1 MSTPEGP
8 GHDSEDGVPPLKS
21 TRDEATGASRR
32 APDFERR
39 LPDVHLLDYVRVLYK
54 RRWMAATVFVI
65 VQLATAV
72 YTFTTTPIYE
82 ARTRLLIESD
92 DPNIVSFKEVI
103 DKGPAESDYY
113 QTQYNIL
120 QSRTL
125 ARDTLDDLQLWK
137 DPRFGAPPP
146 GALSQLRALA
156 IRLIPFGR
164 DQSQVTP
171 ASSSEIGA
179 QSRAVDRFLENLTI
193 SPVRNSRLVDVKYRL
208 QDATVAA
215 AVANGVAEN
224 YIEQNLS
231 YKFTASRD
239 ASTWLGDRL
248 AEQRAQVE
256 KSELAL
262 QQYREQNEAISLE
275 DRQNI
280 VVQKLADLNAAVTK
294 AKTERLQ
301 KEGMYRQLD
310 AAAKDGATLDTFPTI
325 LANSFIQTQK
335 TELATLQRQQAQLA
349 ERLGDRHPEMVKV
362 RSAIQNAE
370 TELRT
375 EVAKVVQAVRTEYQ
389 AALAQEE
396 SLSAALNQQK
406 REALAMNRKGI
417 EYSVLEREV
426 ESGRQIYQS
435 LMQRAKETSVTGELK
450 SSNVRVVDR
459 AEIPR
464 QPVAPRVLLSLVLG
478 LFGGT
483 FLAFGLVFFFEY
495 LDSRIKTPEE
505 IESRLGIPAIG
516 LIPALGKNWRQVE
529 PLLSKGVPPNFAEA
543 FRALRTNV
551 LFSAA
556 EKGCRVVVVTSAGPG
571 EGKTIVAS
579 NLAMGVAYAGQR
591 VLLVDGDL
599 RRPREH
605 EVFGFEQEPGLS
617 NALVGDAK
625 ASGTVRR
632 TDVAGLWVLT
642 AGRVP
647 PNAAEL
653 LGSRR
658 FKELLASI
666 RGQFD
671 WVVID
676 SPPVMAVT
684 DPNILANL
692 ADSVV
697 FVVGAE
703 MTSYAI
709 ARRAVEQLERSRAVF
724 AGGVLNKVQIHRH
737 SYYYSQHYRREYA
750 DYYVTAETTMKG

>member
-1 MSTPEGP
+1 MSTPAGSGQDP
-8 GHDSEDGVPPLKS
+8 DDAVPPPAP
-21 TRDEATGASRR
+21 ATYERR
-32 APDFERR
+32 AAGRR
-39 LPDVHLLDYVRVLYK
+39 ARATEHTLPDVHLLDYVRVLYK
-54 RRWMAATVFVI
+54 RRWTATTVFLI
-65 VQLATAV
+65 VLLATAV
-72 YTFTTTPIYE
+72 YTFTATPVYE

-125 ARDTLDDLQLWK
+125 ARDTLDDLKLW
-137 DPRFGAPPP
+137 DNPHFAAPPA
-146 GALSQLRALA
+146 GRLTQLAALA
-156 IRLIPFGR
+156 ARLIPFGR
-164 DQSQVTP
+164 DTGQKAAAP
-171 ASSSEIGA
+171 ADEAGT
-179 QSRAVDRFLENLTI
+179 QSRAVDRFLEHLTI
-193 SPVRNSRLVDVKYRL
+193 SPVRNSRLVDVRYRL
-208 QDATVAA
+208 QDAAVAA
-215 AVANGVAEN
+215 AVANGVAKN

-239 ASTWLGDRL
+239 ASDWLGERL

-256 KSELAL
+256 KAELAL
-262 QQYREQNEAISLE
+262 QQYREQNEAISLD

-301 KEGMYRQLD
+301 KEAMYRQLSATGPD
-310 AAAKDGATLDTFPTI
+310 AAMLDTFPAI
-325 LANSFIQTQK
+325 LGNAFIQTQK
-335 TELATLQRQQAQLA
+335 TELAALQRQQAQLA
-349 ERLGDRHPEMVKV
+349 ERLGDRHPDMVKV
-362 RSAIQNAE
+362 KSAIQNAE
-370 TELRT
+370 AELRA

-389 AALAQEE
+389 TALAQEE
-396 SLSAALNQQK
+396 SLAAAISQQK
-406 REALAMNRKGI
+406 GEALAMNRKAI
-417 EYSVLEREV
+417 EYTVLEREV
-426 ESGRQIYQS
+426 DSGRQIYQS

-459 AEIPR
+459 AEVPR
-464 QPVAPRVLLSLVLG
+464 QPVAPRGLLSLVLA

-483 FLAFGLVFFFEY
+483 FLACGLVFFFEY

-505 IESRLGIPAIG
+505 IETRLGLPAIG

-529 PLLSKGVPPNFAEA
+529 PLLSNGVPPAFAEA
-543 FRALRTNV
+543 FKTLRTNV

-556 EKGCRVVVVTSAGPG
+556 EKGCRVVVVTSSGPG

-579 NLAMGVAYAGQR
+579 NLAIGVAHAGQR

-599 RRPREH
+599 RRPRVH
-605 EVFGFEQEPGLS
+605 EVFAFDQEPGLS

-625 ASGTVRR
+625 ASDAVRR
-632 TDVAGLWVLT
+632 TDVAGLCVLT

-658 FKELLASI
+658 FKELLTSI

-671 WVVID
+671 WVIID

-692 ADSVV
+692 SDSVV
-697 FVVGAE
+697 FVIGAE
-703 MTSYAI
+703 MTSYKI
-709 ARRAVEQLERSRAVF
+709 ARRAVEQLERGRVVF
-724 AGGVLNKVQIHRH
+724 AGGVLNRVQIQRH
-737 SYYYSQHYRREYA
+737 SYYYSQYYRREYA
-750 DYYVTAETTMKG
+750 DYYVTAGRS

>member
-1 MSTPEGP
+1 M
-8 GHDSEDGVPPLKS
+8 
-21 TRDEATGASRR
+21 
-32 APDFERR
+32 
-39 LPDVHLLDYVRVLYK
+39 HLLDYVRVLYK
-54 RRWMAATVFVI
+54 RRWTATTVFLI
-65 VQLATAV
+65 VLLATAV
-72 YTFTTTPIYE
+72 YTFTATPVYE
-82 ARTRLLIESD
+82 ARTRLLIESG

-103 DKGPAESDYY
+103 DKGPAENDYY

-125 ARDTLDDLQLWK
+125 ARDTLEDLHLWNH
-137 DPRFGAPPP
+137 PLFAAPPP
-146 GALSQLRALA
+146 GRLSQLGTFAASLM
-156 IRLIPFGR
+156 PFGR
-164 DQSQVTP
+164 NTGQAAAAP
-171 ASSSEIGA
+171 PSEA
-179 QSRAVDRFLENLTI
+179 ALHSLAVDRFLENLTI
-193 SPVRNSRLVDVKYRL
+193 APVRNSRLVDIRYRL
-208 QDATVAA
+208 PDSTVAA
-215 AVANGVAEN
+215 AVANGIAKN
-224 YIEQNLS
+224 HIEQNLA

-239 ASTWLGDRL
+239 ASDWLGERL
-248 AEQRAQVE
+248 AEQRAEVE
-256 KSELAL
+256 KAELAL
-262 QQYREQNEAISLE
+262 QKYREQNESISLE

-301 KEGMYRQLD
+301 KEAIYRQLD
-310 AAAKDGATLDTFPTI
+310 ASAADAPVLDTFPAI
-325 LANSFIQTQK
+325 LGNSFIQSQK
-335 TELATLQRQQAQLA
+335 TELAGLQRQQAQLA

-370 TELRT
+370 AELRR

-389 AALAQEE
+389 AALVQEE
-396 SLSAALNQQK
+396 SLTAALNQQK

-426 ESGRQIYQS
+426 ESGQQIYQS

-464 QPVAPRVLLSLVLG
+464 QPVTPRGLLSIVLA

-483 FLAFGLVFFFEY
+483 FLACGLVFFFEY

-505 IESRLGIPAIG
+505 LENRLGLPAIG

-529 PLLSKGVPPNFAEA
+529 PLLSNGVPPDFAEA
-543 FRALRTNV
+543 FKTLRTNV

-556 EKGCRVVVVTSAGPG
+556 EKGCRVVVVTSSGPG

-579 NLAMGVAYAGQR
+579 NLAIGVAYAGQR

-599 RRPREH
+599 RRPRVH
-605 EVFGFEQEPGLS
+605 EVFAYEQEPGLS
-617 NALVGDAK
+617 NVLVGDAK
-625 ASGTVRR
+625 TSDAVRR
-632 TDVAGLWVLT
+632 TDVAGLCVLT

-658 FKELLASI
+658 FTELLASI

-692 ADSVV
+692 SDSVV

-703 MTSYAI
+703 MTSYKI
-709 ARRAVEQLERSRAVF
+709 ARRAVEQLERGRAVF
-724 AGGVLNKVQIHRH
+724 AGGVLNRVQIQRH
-737 SYYYSQHYRREYA
+737 AYYYSQYYRREYA
-750 DYYVTAETTMKG
+750 DYYVTAGRS

>member
-1 MSTPEGP
+1 MSTPGDP
-8 GHDSEDGVPPLKS
+8 DDDAVPS
-21 TRDEATGASRR
+21 QASVTSKR
-32 APDFERR
+32 AAGWRPRAHEHA

-54 RRWMAATVFVI
+54 RRWTATTVFLI
-65 VQLATAV
+65 VLLATAV
-72 YTFTTTPIYE
+72 YTFTATPVYE

-103 DKGPAESDYY
+103 DKGPAENDYY

-125 ARDTLDDLQLWK
+125 ARDTLEDLHLWNN
-137 DPRFGAPPP
+137 PLFAAPPP
-146 GALSQLRALA
+146 GRLSQLRTLA
-156 IRLIPFGR
+156 ASLMPFGR
-164 DQSQVTP
+164 
-171 ASSSEIGA
+171 SSGQAAAAPPSEA
-179 QSRAVDRFLENLTI
+179 ALHSFAVDRFLDNLTI
-193 SPVRNSRLVDVKYRL
+193 APVRNSRLVDIRYRL
-208 QDATVAA
+208 PDSAVAA
-215 AVANGVAEN
+215 AVANGIAKN
-224 YIEQNLS
+224 YIEQNLA

-239 ASTWLGDRL
+239 ASDWLGERL

-256 KSELAL
+256 QAELAL
-262 QQYREQNEAISLE
+262 QKYREQNESISLE

-301 KEGMYRQLD
+301 KEAIYRQLD
-310 AAAKDGATLDTFPTI
+310 GSAADAPVLDTFPAI
-325 LANSFIQTQK
+325 LGNSFIQTQK
-335 TELATLQRQQAQLA
+335 TELAALQRQQVQLA
-349 ERLGDRHPEMVKV
+349 DRLGDRHPEMVKI

-370 TELRT
+370 AELRT

-389 AALAQEE
+389 AALVQEE
-396 SLSAALNQQK
+396 SLTAALNQQK

-459 AEIPR
+459 AEMPR
-464 QPVAPRVLLSLVLG
+464 QPVSPRGLLSIVLA

-483 FLAFGLVFFFEY
+483 FLACGLVFFFEY

-505 IESRLGIPAIG
+505 IESRLGLPAIG

-529 PLLSKGVPPNFAEA
+529 PLLSNGVPPDFAEA
-543 FRALRTNV
+543 FKTLRTNV

-556 EKGCRVVVVTSAGPG
+556 EKGCRVVVVTSSGPG

-579 NLAMGVAYAGQR
+579 NLAIGVAYAGQR

-599 RRPREH
+599 RRPRVH
-605 EVFGFEQEPGLS
+605 EVFAYEQEPGLS
-617 NALVGDAK
+617 NVLVGDAK
-625 ASGTVRR
+625 TSDAVRR
-632 TDVAGLWVLT
+632 TDVAGLCVLT

-658 FKELLASI
+658 FTELLTSI

-692 ADSVV
+692 SDSVV

-703 MTSYAI
+703 MTSYKI
-709 ARRAVEQLERSRAVF
+709 ARRAVEQLERGRAVF
-724 AGGVLNKVQIHRH
+724 AGGVLNRVQIQRH
-737 SYYYSQHYRREYA
+737 AYYYSQYYRREYA
-750 DYYVTAETTMKG
+750 DYYVTAGRT

>member
-1 MSTPEGP
+1 MSTPVGP
-8 GHDSEDGVPPLKS
+8 DYDPDGALPSKS
-21 TRDEATGASRR
+21 ATRETAGISRR
-32 APDFERR
+32 ARSTDHA
-39 LPDVHLLDYVRVLYK
+39 LPDVHLLDYVRMLYK
-54 RRWMAATVFVI
+54 RRWTATTVFLLVL
-65 VQLATAV
+65 LATAV

-82 ARTRLLIESD
+82 ARTRLLIESG

-103 DKGPAESDYY
+103 ENGPAESDYY

-125 ARDTLDDLQLWK
+125 ARTTLDELHLW
-137 DPRFGAPPP
+137 DHPLFGAPAAGP
-146 GALSQLRALA
+146 LSQLRTLGA
-156 IRLIPFGR
+156 RLMPFGR
-164 DQSQVTP
+164 ETSQGTAPP
-171 ASSSEIGA
+171 AEEVGA
-179 QSRAVDRFLENLTI
+179 QSRAIDRFLENLMI
-193 SPVRNSRLVDVKYRL
+193 SPVRNSRLVDIRYRL
-208 QDATVAA
+208 RDPAVAA
-215 AVANGVAEN
+215 AVANSVAKN
-224 YIEQNLS
+224 YIEQDLS

-239 ASTWLGDRL
+239 ASDWLGERL

-256 KSELAL
+256 QAELAL
-262 QQYREQNEAISLE
+262 QRYREQNEAISIE

-301 KEGMYRQLD
+301 KEAMYRQLD
-310 AAAKDGATLDTFPTI
+310 AAEQDATTFDTFPAI
-325 LANSFIQTQK
+325 LSNTFIQTQK
-335 TELATLQRQQAQLA
+335 TELAALQRQQAQLA
-349 ERLGDRHPEMVKV
+349 ERLGDRHPDMVKIK
-362 RSAIQNAE
+362 SAIQNAE
-370 TELRT
+370 AELRT

-396 SLSAALNQQK
+396 SLTAALDQQK

-417 EYSVLEREV
+417 EYSVLERDV

-435 LMQRAKETSVTGELK
+435 LMQRARETSVTGELK
-450 SSNVRVVDR
+450 SSNVRIVDR

-464 QPVAPRVLLSLVLG
+464 QPVAPRVLLSLVLA

-483 FLAFGLVFFFEY
+483 FLACGLVFFFEY

-505 IESRLGIPAIG
+505 IEARLGLPTIG
-516 LIPALGKNWRQVE
+516 IIPALGKNWRQVE
-529 PLLSKGVPPNFAEA
+529 PLLSKGVPPDFAEA
-543 FRALRTNV
+543 FKALRTNV

-556 EKGCRVVVVTSAGPG
+556 EKGCRVVVVTSSGPG

-579 NLAMGVAYAGQR
+579 NLAIGVAYAGQR

-599 RRPREH
+599 RRPRVH
-605 EVFGFEQEPGLS
+605 EVFAYDQEPGLT

-625 ASGTVRR
+625 TSDAVHR
-632 TDVAGLWVLT
+632 TDVAGLCALT

-658 FKELLASI
+658 FKELLTSI

-671 WVVID
+671 WVVVD

-697 FVVGAE
+697 FVIGAE
-703 MTSYAI
+703 MTSHQI

-724 AGGVLNKVQIHRH
+724 AGCVLNRVQIHRH
-737 SYYYSQHYRREYA
+737 SYYYSQYYRREYA
-750 DYYVTAETTMKG
+750 DYYVAAERS

>member
-1 MSTPEGP
+1 MSTLGGPDHDLGDTVVPPASTLDPTGP
-8 GHDSEDGVPPLKS
+8 G
-21 TRDEATGASRR
+21 RR
-32 APDFERR
+32 ARTAVEHR

-54 RRWMAATVFVI
+54 RRRTATTVFVL
-65 VQLATAV
+65 VLLATAV
-72 YTFTTTPIYE
+72 YTFTATPIYE
-82 ARTRLLIESD
+82 ARTRLIIESD

-125 ARDTLDDLQLWK
+125 ARHTLDDLRLWNDPLFGAAPAGPLSRLRSFAAGLMPFDR
-137 DPRFGAPPP
+137 DPRQRTSAP
-146 GALSQLRALA
+146 A
-156 IRLIPFGR
+156 
-164 DQSQVTP
+164 DD
-171 ASSSEIGA
+171 IGA

-193 SPVRNSRLVDVKYRL
+193 SPVRNSRLVDVRYRL
-208 QDATVAA
+208 RDPAIAA
-215 AVANGVAEN
+215 AVANSIVEN
-224 YIEQNLS
+224 YIEQDLA

-239 ASTWLGDRL
+239 ASDWLGDRL
-248 AEQRAQVE
+248 TEQRALVE
-256 KSELAL
+256 QAELAL
-262 QQYREQNEAISLE
+262 QHYREQNEAISLE
-275 DRQNI
+275 DRENI

-301 KEGMYRQLD
+301 KEAIYRQLEAAGKD
-310 AAAKDGATLDTFPTI
+310 AATLDTFPAI
-325 LANSFIQTQK
+325 LGNAFIQTQK
-335 TELATLQRQQAQLA
+335 TELAALQRQQAQLA
-349 ERLGDRHPEMVKV
+349 ERLGDRHPDMVKI
-362 RSAIQNAE
+362 RSAIQKAE
-370 TELRT
+370 VELRA
-375 EVAKVVQAVRTEYQ
+375 EVARVVQAVRTEYQ
-389 AALAQEE
+389 AALDQET
-396 SLSAALNQQK
+396 SLMAALTQQK
-406 REALAMNRKGI
+406 GEALAMNRKAI

-464 QPVAPRVLLSLVLG
+464 QPVAPRALFSFVLA
-478 LFGGT
+478 LFGGA
-483 FLAFGLVFFFEY
+483 FLACGLVFFFEY

-505 IESRLGIPAIG
+505 IESRLGLPTIG
-516 LIPALGKNWRQVE
+516 LIPALGKNWRQLE
-529 PLLSKGVPPNFAEA
+529 PLLSNGVPPDFAEA

-551 LFSAA
+551 LFSTAQ
-556 EKGCRVVVVTSAGPG
+556 KGCRVVVVTSSGPG

-591 VLLVDGDL
+591 VLLMDGDL
-599 RRPREH
+599 RRPRVH
-605 EVFGFEQEPGLS
+605 EVFGYEQEPGLS
-617 NALVGDAK
+617 NGLIGDAK
-625 ASGTVRR
+625 MSDAVRR
-632 TDVAGLWVLT
+632 ADVPGLCVLT

-658 FKELLASI
+658 FKELLASV

-697 FVVGAE
+697 FVIGAE
-703 MTSYAI
+703 MTSYKI
-709 ARRAVEQLERSRAVF
+709 ARRAVEQLERGQAVF
-724 AGGVLNKVQIHRH
+724 AGSVLNRVDIQRH
-737 SYYYSQHYRREYA
+737 GYYYSQYYRREYA
-750 DYYVTAETTMKG
+750 NYYVAAERS

>member
-1 MSTPEGP
+1 VVEHALPE
-8 GHDSEDGVPPLKS
+8 
-21 TRDEATGASRR
+21 
-32 APDFERR
+32 
-39 LPDVHLLDYVRVLYK
+39 VHLLDYVRVLYK
-54 RRWMAATVFVI
+54 RRRTATTVFLLVL
-65 VQLATAV
+65 LATAV
-72 YTFTTTPIYE
+72 YTFTATPIYE

-125 ARDTLDDLQLWK
+125 ARDTLDDLHLWNN
-137 DPRFGAPPP
+137 PLFGAPTA
-146 GALSQLRALA
+146 GRLSQLRALA
-156 IRLIPFGR
+156 ARLMPFGR
-164 DQSQVTP
+164 ATSQRTATP
-171 ASSSEIGA
+171 SDEIGA

-193 SPVRNSRLVDVKYRL
+193 SPVRNSRLVDVRYRL
-208 QDATVAA
+208 RDPAVAA
-215 AVANGVAEN
+215 AVADSIAEN
-224 YIEQNLS
+224 YIERDLA

-239 ASTWLGDRL
+239 ASDWLGDRL
-248 AEQRAQVE
+248 TEQRAQVE
-256 KSELAL
+256 KAELAL
-262 QQYREQNEAISLE
+262 QHYREQNEAISLE

-301 KEGMYRQLD
+301 KEAMYRQLG
-310 AAAKDGATLDTFPTI
+310 AAGKDVAMLDTFPAI
-325 LANSFIQTQK
+325 LGNAFIQTQK
-335 TELATLQRQQAQLA
+335 TELAALQRQQAQLA
-349 ERLGDRHPEMVKV
+349 ERLGDRHPEMVKTK
-362 RSAIQNAE
+362 SAIQKAE
-370 TELRT
+370 AELRA
-375 EVAKVVQAVRTEYQ
+375 EVARVVQAVRTEYQ
-389 AALAQEE
+389 AAVAQEE
-396 SLSAALNQQK
+396 SLTTALNQQK
-406 REALAMNRKGI
+406 SEALAMNRKAI

-464 QPVAPRVLLSLVLG
+464 QPVAPRALFSLVLA

-483 FLAFGLVFFFEY
+483 FLACGLVFFFEY

-505 IESRLGIPAIG
+505 IETQLGLPTIG
-516 LIPALGKNWRQVE
+516 LIPALGKSWRQVE
-529 PLLSKGVPPNFAEA
+529 PLLSNGVPPDFAEA

-556 EKGCRVVVVTSAGPG
+556 EKGCRVVVVTSSGPG

-599 RRPREH
+599 RRPRVH
-605 EVFGFEQEPGLS
+605 DVFGYEQEPGLS

-625 ASGTVRR
+625 ASDAVRR
-632 TDVAGLWVLT
+632 ADVPGLCVLT

-658 FKELLASI
+658 FKELLASV

-697 FVVGAE
+697 FVIGAE
-703 MTSYAI
+703 MTSYKI
-709 ARRAVEQLERSRAVF
+709 ARRAVEQLERGRAVF
-724 AGGVLNKVQIHRH
+724 AGSVLNRVDIQRH
-737 SYYYSQHYRREYA
+737 GYYYSQYYRREYA
-750 DYYVTAETTMKG
+750 NYYVAAGRS